1 MYDRR
6 TPERTP
12 PEDDHREQNAPLP
25 HALPPVVS
33 PLPSLLPSSQFP
45 LPAVLVAIVGRPNVG
60 KSTLFNRLTGSRQ
73 AIVEDTP
80 GVTRDRVYG
89 EAEWK
94 GHTIPLVDTGGYVP
108 RSDDP
113 YERAIREQAEIALE
127 DADVILFVVDVTT
140 GITEMDKEIATVL
153 RPTETPVMVVANK
166 ADNEEREWDASEF
179 YQLGLG
185 EVYPVSSTNKR
196 GVDDMMAALVEELP
210 GTEDEA
216 DKDRVQVSLVGKP
229 NAGKSSLVN
238 ATLGFDRAIVT
249 ERPGTTRDTVQS
261 VVQYEGRDLM
271 LVDTA
276 GIQKRSRADG
286 VEFYATVRSERAI
299 RAGDV
304 CVLVLDA
311 TEELHKQDLN
321 VLSEVNEHKKGM
333 VVAVNKWDLV
343 PKDDGTMDQYTKY
356 LRQYLGTLDHVPIVY
371 VSAVTKQRV
380 YELLDKALE
389 VAGEREKRVQTNA
402 LNDVVQAAL
411 DEKHPPTT
419 SSGAFVNI
427 TYATQV
433 RTAPPVF
440 VFFANHPE
448 GIRTDYKRYL
458 EGKLRDALGFEGVP
472 LTLVFKEK

>member
-1 MYDRR
+1 M
-6 TPERTP
+6 
-12 PEDDHREQNAPLP
+12 
-25 HALPPVVS
+25 
-33 PLPSLLPSSQFP
+33 
-45 LPAVLVAIVGRPNVG
+45 LVAIVGRPNVG

-73 AIVEDTP
+73 AIVDDEP

-113 YERAIREQAEIALE
+113 YERAVREQAEIALE

-140 GITEMDKEIATVL
+140 GITNTDREIANVL
-153 RPTETPVMVVANK
+153 RPTETPVMVLANK
-166 ADNEEREWDASEF
+166 ADNQEREWAASEF

-185 EVYPVSSTNKR
+185 EVYPVSSTTKR
-196 GVDDMMAALVEELP
+196 GVDALMAALVDRLP
-210 GTEDEA
+210 GTETEDEG
-216 DKDRVQVSLVGKP
+216 DRVHISLVGKP
-229 NAGKSSLVN
+229 NVGKSSLVN

-249 ERPGTTRDTVQS
+249 ETPGTTRDTVQS
-261 VVQYEGRDLM
+261 VVQYEDRDLL

-276 GIQKRSRADG
+276 GMRKRSQAEG
-286 VEFYATVRSERAI
+286 VEFYATVRSEQAI
-299 RAGDV
+299 EEGDV

-311 TEELHKQDLN
+311 TEELHKQDLG
-321 VLSEVNEHKKGM
+321 VLSQINEHKKGM

-343 PKDDGTMDQYTKY
+343 PKGDGTMDQYTKY

-380 YELLDKALE
+380 YELLDTALA
-389 VAGEREKRVQTNA
+389 VAEEREKRVQTSD
-402 LNDVVQAAL
+402 LNDVMQAAL
-411 DEKHPPTT
+411 QEKHPPST
-419 SSGAFVNI
+419 SSGAFVKIN
-427 TYATQV
+427 YATQV

-448 GIRTDYKRYL
+448 GIRTSYERYL
-458 EGKLRDALGFEGVP
+458 EGKLRDAFGFKGVP

>member
-1 MYDRR
+1 
-6 TPERTP
+6 
-12 PEDDHREQNAPLP
+12 
-25 HALPPVVS
+25 
-33 PLPSLLPSSQFP
+33 
-45 LPAVLVAIVGRPNVG
+45 VLVAIVGRPNVG

-89 EAEWK
+89 EAEWE

-166 ADNEEREWDASEF
+166 ADNEGREWDASEF

-185 EVYPVSSTNKR
+185 EVFPVSSTNKR

-216 DKDRVQVSLVGKP
+216 DEDRVRISLVGKP

-249 ERPGTTRDTVQS
+249 EKPGTTRDTVQS
-261 VVQYEGRDLM
+261 LVQYEDRELM

-276 GIQKRSRADG
+276 GMRKRAKTDG

-311 TEELHKQDLN
+311 TEELHTRRAWWWPSTSGTSCPRTTARWTSTRSTCGSTSARSTTCPSCTCRPSPN
-321 VLSEVNEHKKGM
+321 SASTNCSTRPWRWPRHGKG
-333 VVAVNKWDLV
+333 ACR
-343 PKDDGTMDQYTKY
+343 P
-356 LRQYLGTLDHVPIVY
+356 
-371 VSAVTKQRV
+371 
-380 YELLDKALE
+380 
-389 VAGEREKRVQTNA
+389 
-402 LNDVVQAAL
+402 
-411 DEKHPPTT
+411 
-419 SSGAFVNI
+419 
-427 TYATQV
+427 
-433 RTAPPVF
+433 AP
-440 VFFANHPE
+440 
-448 GIRTDYKRYL
+448 
-458 EGKLRDALGFEGVP
+458 
-472 LTLVFKEK
+472 

>member
-1 MYDRR
+1 M
-6 TPERTP
+6 
-12 PEDDHREQNAPLP
+12 
-25 HALPPVVS
+25 
-33 PLPSLLPSSQFP
+33 
-45 LPAVLVAIVGRPNVG
+45 LVAIVGRPNVG

-94 GHTIPLVDTGGYVP
+94 GHTVPLVDTGGYVP

-127 DADVILFVVDVTT
+127 DADVILFVVDVTI
-140 GITEMDKEIATVL
+140 GITDTDQEIANVL
-153 RPTETPVMVVANK
+153 RQADTPVMVVANK
-166 ADNEEREWDASEF
+166 ADNQEREWAASEF

-185 EVYPVSSTNKR
+185 DVHPVSSTNRR
-196 GVDDMMAALVEELP
+196 GIDDMMRTLVEALP
-210 GTEDEA
+210 GTEDVA
-216 DKDRVQVSLVGKP
+216 DADRVRISLVGKP
-229 NAGKSSLVN
+229 NVGKSSLVN

-249 ERPGTTRDTVQS
+249 EKPGTTRDTVQS
-261 VVQYEGRDLM
+261 LVQYEDRELM

-276 GIQKRSRADG
+276 GMRKRSKTEG

-299 RAGDV
+299 KAGDV

-321 VLSEVNEHKKGM
+321 VLNEVNTHKKGM
-333 VVAVNKWDLV
+333 VIAVNKWDLV
-343 PKDDGTMDQYTKY
+343 PKDGGTMKQYTKY
-356 LRQYLGTLDHVPIVY
+356 LKQYLGRLNHAPIVY

-380 YELLDKALE
+380 YELLDTALA
-389 VAGEREKRVQTNA
+389 VAEEREKRVQTSA
-402 LNDVVQAAL
+402 LNDAVQAAMQ
-411 DEKHPPTT
+411 EKHPPTT

-427 TYATQV
+427 NYVTQV
-433 RTAPPVF
+433 REAPPVF
-440 VFFANHPE
+440 AFFANHPE
-448 GIRTDYKRYL
+448 SIRTDYKRYL
-458 EGKLRDALGFEGVP
+458 EGKLREAFGFEGVP

>member
-1 MYDRR
+1 
-6 TPERTP
+6 
-12 PEDDHREQNAPLP
+12 
-25 HALPPVVS
+25 
-33 PLPSLLPSSQFP
+33 
-45 LPAVLVAIVGRPNVG
+45 VLVAIVGRPNVG

-73 AIVEDTP
+73 AIVDDEP

-89 EAEWK
+89 EAEWE
-94 GHTIPLVDTGGYVP
+94 GHTIPIVDTGGYVP

-140 GITEMDKEIATVL
+140 GLTDTDREIAEVL
-153 RPTETPVMVVANK
+153 RPNETPVMVVVNK
-166 ADNEEREWDASEF
+166 ADNEKREWAASEF

-196 GVDDMMAALVEELP
+196 GIDDMMAALVEKLP
-210 GTEDEA
+210 GTETEA
-216 DKDRVQVSLVGKP
+216 ENDRVRISLVGKP
-229 NAGKSSLVN
+229 NVGKSSLVN

-249 ERPGTTRDTVQS
+249 ETPGTTRDAVQS
-261 VVQYEGRDLM
+261 VVQYEGRELL

-276 GIQKRSRADG
+276 GMRKRSKTEG

-299 RAGDV
+299 EAGDV

-311 TEELHKQDLN
+311 TEELHKQDLS
-321 VLSEVNEHKKGM
+321 VLSQVNEHKKGM

-343 PKDDGTMDQYTKY
+343 PKDDGTMKQYTKY
-356 LRQYLGTLDHVPIVY
+356 LKQYLGTLDHVPIVY

-380 YELLDKALE
+380 YELLDTALE
-389 VAGEREKRVQTNA
+389 VAEEREKRVQTSD
-402 LNDVVQAAL
+402 LNDVVQAAME
-411 DEKHPPTT
+411 EKHPPTT

-427 TYATQV
+427 TYVTQV

-448 GIRTDYKRYL
+448 GVRTDYKRYL
-458 EGKLRDALGFEGVP
+458 EGKLRDAFGFEGVA
-472 LTLVFKEK
+472 LTLAFKEK

>member
-1 MYDRR
+1 
-6 TPERTP
+6 
-12 PEDDHREQNAPLP
+12 
-25 HALPPVVS
+25 
-33 PLPSLLPSSQFP
+33 
-45 LPAVLVAIVGRPNVG
+45 VLVAIVGRPNVG

-94 GHTIPLVDTGGYVP
+94 GHTVPLVDTGGYVP

-127 DADVILFVVDVTT
+127 DADVILFVVDVTI
-140 GITEMDKEIATVL
+140 GITDTDQEIANVL
-153 RPTETPVMVVANK
+153 RQADTPVMVVANK
-166 ADNEEREWDASEF
+166 ADNQEREWAASEF

-185 EVYPVSSTNKR
+185 DVHPVSSTNKR
-196 GVDDMMAALVEELP
+196 GVDDMMRALVEALP
-210 GTEDEA
+210 GTEDAA
-216 DKDRVQVSLVGKP
+216 DEDRVRISLVGKP

-249 ERPGTTRDTVQS
+249 EKPGTTRDTVQS
-261 VVQYEGRDLM
+261 LVQYEDRELM

-276 GIQKRSRADG
+276 GMRKRSKTEG

-299 RAGDV
+299 KAGDV

-321 VLSEVNEHKKGM
+321 VLNEVNTHKKGM
-333 VVAVNKWDLV
+333 VIAVNKWDLV
-343 PKDDGTMDQYTKY
+343 PKDGGTMKQYTKY
-356 LRQYLGTLDHVPIVY
+356 LKQYLGRLNHAPIVY

-380 YELLDKALE
+380 YELLDTALA
-389 VAGEREKRVQTNA
+389 VAEEREKRVQTSA
-402 LNDVVQAAL
+402 LNDAVQAAMQ
-411 DEKHPPTT
+411 EKHPPTT

-427 TYATQV
+427 NYVTQV
-433 RTAPPVF
+433 REAPPVF
-440 VFFANHPE
+440 AFFANHPE
-448 GIRTDYKRYL
+448 SIRTDYKRYL
-458 EGKLRDALGFEGVP
+458 EGKLREAFGFEGVP

>member
-1 MYDRR
+1 M
-6 TPERTP
+6 
-12 PEDDHREQNAPLP
+12 
-25 HALPPVVS
+25 
-33 PLPSLLPSSQFP
+33 
-45 LPAVLVAIVGRPNVG
+45 LVAIVGRPNVG

-94 GHTIPLVDTGGYVP
+94 GHTVPLVDTGGYVP

-127 DADVILFVVDVTT
+127 DADVILFVVDVTI
-140 GITEMDKEIATVL
+140 GITDTDQEIANVL
-153 RPTETPVMVVANK
+153 RQAETPVMVVANK
-166 ADNEEREWDASEF
+166 ADNQEREWAASEF

-185 EVYPVSSTNKR
+185 DVHPVSSTNKR
-196 GVDDMMAALVEELP
+196 GVDDMMRALVEALP
-210 GTEDEA
+210 GTEDAA
-216 DKDRVQVSLVGKP
+216 DEDRVRISLVGKP

-249 ERPGTTRDTVQS
+249 EKPGTTRDTVQS
-261 VVQYEGRDLM
+261 LVQYEDRELM

-276 GIQKRSRADG
+276 GMRKRSKTEG

-299 RAGDV
+299 KAGDV

-321 VLSEVNEHKKGM
+321 VLNEVNTHKKGM
-333 VVAVNKWDLV
+333 VIAVNKWDLV
-343 PKDDGTMDQYTKY
+343 PKDGGTMKQYTKY
-356 LRQYLGTLDHVPIVY
+356 LKQYLGRLNHAPIVY

-380 YELLDKALE
+380 YELLDTALA
-389 VAGEREKRVQTNA
+389 VAEEREKRVQTSA
-402 LNDVVQAAL
+402 LNDAVQAAMQ
-411 DEKHPPTT
+411 EKHPPTT

-427 TYATQV
+427 NYVTQV
-433 RTAPPVF
+433 REAPPVF
-440 VFFANHPE
+440 AFFANHPE
-448 GIRTDYKRYL
+448 SIRTDYKRYL
-458 EGKLRDALGFEGVP
+458 EGKLREAFGFEGVP

>member
-1 MYDRR
+1 
-6 TPERTP
+6 
-12 PEDDHREQNAPLP
+12 
-25 HALPPVVS
+25 
-33 PLPSLLPSSQFP
+33 
-45 LPAVLVAIVGRPNVG
+45 VLVAIVGRPNVG

-73 AIVEDTP
+73 AIVDDTP

-89 EAEWK
+89 EAEWE

-127 DADVILFVVDVTT
+127 DADLILFVVDVVT
-140 GITEMDKEIATVL
+140 GITDTDQEIANVL

-166 ADNEEREWDASEF
+166 ADNEEREWAASEF

-196 GVDDMMAALVEELP
+196 GVDDMMAALVERLP
-210 GTEDEA
+210 GTEAEA
-216 DKDRVQVSLVGKP
+216 DEDRVRISLVGKP
-229 NAGKSSLVN
+229 NVGKSSLVN

-249 ERPGTTRDTVQS
+249 EMPGTTRDTVQS
-261 VVQYEGRDLM
+261 LVQYEDRELM

-276 GIQKRSRADG
+276 GMRKRSKTEG

-299 RAGDV
+299 KAGDV

-311 TEELHKQDLN
+311 TEEIHKQDLS
-321 VLSEVNEHKKGM
+321 VLNQVNDHKKGM
-333 VVAVNKWDLV
+333 VVAVNKWDLA
-343 PKDDGTMDQYTKY
+343 PEDDVQEQYTEY

-389 VAGEREKRVQTNA
+389 VAEAREKRVQTSD
-402 LNDVVQAAL
+402 LNDVMQAAME
-411 DEKHPPTT
+411 EKHPPTT

-427 TYATQV
+427 NYVTQV
-433 RTAPPVF
+433 RAAPPVF
-440 VFFANHPE
+440 VFFANHPDS
-448 GIRTDYKRYL
+448 IRTDYKRYL
-458 EGKLRDALGFEGVP
+458 EGKLRDAFGFEGVP